1 MHEFDTP
8 PAWPELKKRLQ
19 ALDKTALIAMVKALH
34 EATSENRA
42 LIASRLAPAAEDAA
56 ERLERFR
63 PRIREPFFPASGGTG
78 GLNFS
83 DARKAIREYRK
94 ASADIAGTIDLMLTF
109 VESGV
114 EFALLYGE
122 VDDAFTEGIE
132 DMVVATVKLLRTP
145 EGVEQ
150 VGRATGRLRRA
161 GASACEGELAIGEFL
176 MEVVEE
182 IEAYFDGY

>member
-19 ALDKTALIAMVKALH
+19 ALDKAALVSLVKALH
-34 EATSENRA
+34 DASSENRA
-42 LIASRLAPAAEDAA
+42 LIASRLAPAVEDTAG
-56 ERLERFR
+56 RLELFR
-63 PRIREPFFPASGGTG
+63 LRVREPFFPASGGYG

-83 DARKAIREYRK
+83 NARKAIREYRK
-94 ASADIAGTIDLMLTF
+94 ASADIVGTIDLMLTF

-122 VDDAFTEGIE
+122 VDEAFTESIE

-161 GASACEGELAIGEFL
+161 GASAGEGELAIGEFL